1 MFCLSLE
8 RPAVRLPQFNSRYE
22 RIKNWAAITAGYYVQ
37 FFHIPMMSPWTP
49 ILSLLVQKSF
59 QKNCSTL
66 YHLIQELENV
76 HGEKHSGMNL
86 PFGSCLLILL
96 LSITSLHFL
105 LFTFGSY
112 LLILLLSITSLHFL
126 LFSCPRQKN
135 FVRIIYSTFTRNS
148 TALFLFLSFS
158 LWHWHSSKQ
167 NHEGGNKNT

>member
-105 LFTFGSY
+105 LF
-112 LLILLLSITSLHFL
+112 
-126 LFSCPRQKN
+126 SCPRQKN

-167 NHEGGNKNT
+167 NHKGGNKNT

>member
-8 RPAVRLPQFNSRYE
+8 RPAVRLPQFNPRYE

-105 LFTFGSY
+105 LF
-112 LLILLLSITSLHFL
+112 
-126 LFSCPRQKN
+126 SCPRQKN

-167 NHEGGNKNT
+167 NHKGGNKNT